1 VLGCLAQMR
10 LEFAEGLLDG
20 VEGRAIAE
28 FEFTLTFMDAPID
41 KFARGD
47 FHAMTN
53 AEKRGALI
61 FWGKGKCIACHTTA
75 GNTSNEMFSDFKQ
88 HNIGVPQIAPFFGVG
103 KGNVIFDGPD
113 TDEDFGREQL
123 TDDPADRYMFR
134 TAPLRNIAV
143 QPAFFHNGSFIRL
156 EDAVR
161 HHLNVFESAR
171 NYNAVEAGVEDDL
184 THRLGPI
191 EPVLATVDPILANPI
206 HLTDHEFHDL
216 VVFVR
221 DAMRDRRVNT
231 RNLCKLVPAA
241 VPSGRPLL
249 NFVDCKNDNDADDN
263 GSASLMRH

>member
-1 VLGCLAQMR
+1 
-10 LEFAEGLLDG
+10 
-20 VEGRAIAE
+20 
-28 FEFTLTFMDAPID
+28 
-41 KFARGD
+41 
-47 FHAMTN
+47 
-53 AEKRGALI
+53 
-61 FWGKGKCIACHTTA
+61 
-75 GNTSNEMFSDFKQ
+75 Q

-161 HHLNVFESAR
+161 HPLNVCESAR

-221 DAMRDRRVNT
+221 DGMRDRRVNT
-231 RNLCKLVPAA
+231 RNLCKLVPA
-241 VPSGRPLL
+241 
-249 NFVDCKNDNDADDN
+249 
-263 GSASLMRH
+263 